1 MSFGRNLPQFTTR
14 GITWIS
20 WRNLAVKQ
28 HYAKEGYHG
37 NYFGWCSR
45 VGELVHF
52 LKIVPT
58 MPRSRCKGGLC
69 DLDVQLTPFQL
80 VSYRTG
86 LLQALAIRKSR
97 MPSTGETKNNLQ
109 VRMQMVEGNPMV
121 CESSAQLRTHPK
133 EGGGLARA
141 TVSVQIDHES
151 MKIALQIKAIRCVGW
166 LLYPSFWKT
175 CMAPCHNQLTSTGV
189 RA

>member
-1 MSFGRNLPQFTTR
+1 
-14 GITWIS
+14 
-20 WRNLAVKQ
+20 
-28 HYAKEGYHG
+28 
-37 NYFGWCSR
+37 
-45 VGELVHF
+45 
-52 LKIVPT
+52 

-80 VSYRTG
+80 VSLVSYRTG

-97 MPSTGETKNNLQ
+97 MPSTGESKNNLQ

-133 EGGGLARA
+133 ERGGLGRA

-151 MKIALQIKAIRCVGW
+151 MKIALQIKAI
-166 LLYPSFWKT
+166 
-175 CMAPCHNQLTSTGV
+175 
-189 RA
+189 

>member
-20 WRNLAVKQ
+20 WRNLAVKV
-28 HYAKEGYHG
+28 YHP
-37 NYFGWCSR
+37 NIM
-45 VGELVHF
+45 
-52 LKIVPT
+52 LKKVIMETIWDGVLSGLPT
-58 MPRSRCKGGLC
+58 MPRCKGGLC

-133 EGGGLARA
+133 EGGGDSDEQL
-141 TVSVQIDHES
+141 SVFRLIMSQ
-151 MKIALQIKAIRCVGW
+151 
-166 LLYPSFWKT
+166 WK
-175 CMAPCHNQLTSTGV
+175 L
-189 RA
+189 RFK

>member
-20 WRNLAVKQ
+20 WRNLAVKV
-28 HYAKEGYHG
+28 YHP
-37 NYFGWCSR
+37 NIM
-45 VGELVHF
+45 
-52 LKIVPT
+52 LKKVIMETIWDGVLSGLPT
-58 MPRSRCKGGLC
+58 MPRCKGGLC

-133 EGGGLARA
+133 EGGGTRTSNCQCSDWSWVNENCA
-141 TVSVQIDHES
+141 SNKSNS
-151 MKIALQIKAIRCVGW
+151 MCWVITL
-166 LLYPSFWKT
+166 SFILKDLHGSLPQS
-175 CMAPCHNQLTSTGV
+175 ADIHRG
-189 RA
+189 